1 MREGHALQL
10 KFADTPGSAADRNR
24 QERMEQNP
32 MNRTRTRN
40 TLAILLCI
48 MTALLSGCGPSD
60 EQPQGK
66 AIKGQPAPNFML
78 TDLTGKEWQLSDLR
92 GKVVFINFWATW
104 CPPCIQELP
113 SMEALNQRL
122 SAASFQMLTILY
134 SDRPELGQSMVNKSG
149 YSFPVLIDPD
159 AAVGR
164 QYGLT
169 GVPETFIVD
178 PQGILREKFIG
189 PFDWDSQDAMKML
202 EKYLPQ

>member
-1 MREGHALQL
+1 MA
-10 KFADTPGSAADRNR
+10 
-24 QERMEQNP
+24 
-32 MNRTRTRN
+32 
-40 TLAILLCI
+40 
-48 MTALLSGCGPSD
+48 ALLSGCGPTD
-60 EQPQGK
+60 EQLQGK

-113 SMEALNQRL
+113 SMEALKQRL
-122 SAASFQMLTILY
+122 STASFQMLTILY

-149 YSFPVLIDPD
+149 YSFPVLIDTD

-169 GVPETFIVD
+169 GVPETFIID

-189 PFDWDSQDAMKML
+189 PFDWESQDAMIML